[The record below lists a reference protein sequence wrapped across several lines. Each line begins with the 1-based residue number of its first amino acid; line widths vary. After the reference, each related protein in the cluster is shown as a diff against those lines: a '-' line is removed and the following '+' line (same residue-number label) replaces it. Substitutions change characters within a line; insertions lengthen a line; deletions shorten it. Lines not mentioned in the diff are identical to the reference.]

1 MMAERHREVE
11 KAGNRSKNDG
21 RKTQRGGGGEGLT
34 YGGKIY
40 EERLLGQRAHFF
52 AVVPF

>member
-1 MMAERHREVE
+1 MHTHCKAME
-11 KAGNRSKNDG
+11 KEGNRSKNDG
-21 RKTQRGGGGEGLT
+21 KKTQRGRGGEGLT